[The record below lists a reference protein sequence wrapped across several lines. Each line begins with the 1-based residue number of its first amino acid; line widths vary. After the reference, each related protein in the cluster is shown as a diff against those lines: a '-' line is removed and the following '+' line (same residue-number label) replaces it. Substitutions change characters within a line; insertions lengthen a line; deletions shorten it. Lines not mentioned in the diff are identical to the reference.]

1 MEISKDMLSKMDN
14 HELLEIV
21 MTSVNDIFNNYS
33 YLKLD
38 KDSKEKIV
46 ENAINKTKVNY
57 DINISY
63 TKYLKIIIKQL
74 LERYIKIQF
83 NNSEKTLK
91 LLNNYLLS
99 LPKVNNIYD
108 VLDNLN
114 KLELFLIKYDYQL
127 NKDIIIN
134 LLSQSEQFT
143 IYLNYLIKEK
153 NYNRTVFIKQIIDT
167 WYENINKDLYSNYEG
182 HNDISSYAE
191 YMYDITKIPLLSFDE
206 EKRLFKEFQN
216 GNLEA
221 RKKIIEGNLRL
232 VISIANNYRNCS
244 IPMEDLIQEG
254 NIGLMEA
261 VNHYNEYDNCKF
273 STFAYICIKRC
284 IIRAIRNKGRM
295 IRLPDYCYDKLLIL
309 NSVKNK
315 LKQELGREATIY
327 EIAKYL
333 NMPID
338 TLRALYFSQYELT
351 SINEKINDEEDE
363 IEIFI
368 ESHDLGPEEIVIQND
383 FNDSIKKL
391 FEKANLSEKEIDIIK
406 SRYGFNNNKVFTLD
420 ELGKK
425 YGITRERVRQL
436 EARAINKMRL
446 SAIENGYR
454 CFISES
460 DEYKVKG
467 K

>member
-1 MEISKDMLSKMDN
+1 
-14 HELLEIV
+14 
-21 MTSVNDIFNNYS
+21 
-33 YLKLD
+33 
-38 KDSKEKIV
+38 
-46 ENAINKTKVNY
+46 
-57 DINISY
+57 
-63 TKYLKIIIKQL
+63 
-74 LERYIKIQF
+74 
-83 NNSEKTLK
+83 
-91 LLNNYLLS
+91 
-99 LPKVNNIYD
+99 
-108 VLDNLN
+108 
-114 KLELFLIKYDYQL
+114 
-127 NKDIIIN
+127 
-134 LLSQSEQFT
+134 
-143 IYLNYLIKEK
+143 
-153 NYNRTVFIKQIIDT
+153 
-167 WYENINKDLYSNYEG
+167 
-182 HNDISSYAE
+182 
-191 YMYDITKIPLLSFDE
+191 MYDITKIPLLSFDE

-327 EIAKYL
+327 EISKYL

-406 SRYGFNNNKVFTLD
+406 SRYGFNNKVFTLD